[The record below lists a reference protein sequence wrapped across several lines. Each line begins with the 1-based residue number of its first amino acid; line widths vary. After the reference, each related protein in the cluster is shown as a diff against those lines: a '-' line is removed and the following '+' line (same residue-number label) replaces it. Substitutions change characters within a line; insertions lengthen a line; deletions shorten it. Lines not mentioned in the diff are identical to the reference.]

1 MKRALLAS
9 SVLVLALAL
18 ALAFSMLSVLA
29 AAQDSPS
36 ETQAKTPPGV
46 ETKTGEL
53 KTIDQK
59 TAGMQKL
66 PGFFTCYWDART
78 GKLWLEIDK
87 WNTPF
92 LYYES
97 LPNGVGSND
106 VGLDRGQPGKT
117 SVVHFERSGP
127 RILLVAENER
137 YRAVTDD
144 LEQQSAVRQ
153 AFAQSV
159 LWGVEAAAEG
169 RKEDRRDDPKENG
182 KEDRKNKDKDDGASV
197 LVDATPFFLSDAHE
211 VAAKIA
217 ALKQGNFHVDSS
229 RSAIYLPR
237 TRNFPE
243 NTDVEST
250 LTFVAENPG
259 HWVEQVA
266 PDPHAVTVH
275 EHFSFIQAPTEGFH
289 ERADD
294 PRSSFFG
301 ISYMDFAT
309 PVDQPIVKRYIAHF
323 RLTKKD
329 PSAALSEP
337 VKPIIYYVD
346 RAIPEPIRSA
356 VIEGASW
363 WNTAFTA
370 AGYKDAFQVKLLPQG
385 VDPMDVRYNV
395 IEWVPRATRGW
406 AYGSA
411 IADPRTGEIVNGH
424 VNFDAL
430 RIRQVF
436 LIAQGLL
443 DPFGNSKEKEN
454 EKDKDSAL
462 KKANEMAL
470 ARIRQLAAHE
480 TGHTLGL
487 MHNYAASIVNRS
499 SVMDY
504 PPPTVSLGPDGRPDV
519 SDAYAVGIGEWDKVS
534 ITYGYS
540 DFSQLNNETPALDKI
555 LDDAFARGLLYL
567 TDQDARP
574 LGSASPIA
582 HLWDTGSNDLDGLT
596 RVMAV
601 RAAALKNL
609 SENAIPKHTPIATL
623 EDVLVPIYLYHRYQV
638 TAVAKSI
645 GGLDYS
651 FSLRGIKDKAP
662 QIVPAAE
669 QRNSI
674 RAVLGT
680 LSPEVLALPD
690 PLLRMIPPRPPEY
703 PSGRENFSRRTSLAF
718 DALAPAEAA
727 AQIVTTLL
735 LQPER
740 AQRMIEYHAFDSDNP
755 SFDELLADL
764 VAVTWKTQPL
774 PGYKGAIQRT
784 VNAVVLDQLMTL
796 AGDNNASL
804 QVRAVA
810 SLKLDELKK
819 WIAAQA
825 PSVKDEAMRAQSF
838 FAISQIDRFQKNPA
852 EVHPTAPVP
861 PPDGDPIGA
870 DDWE

>member
-1 MKRALLAS
+1 MKRTVTASLSLFIFLAI
-9 SVLVLALAL
+9 AT
-18 ALAFSMLSVLA
+18 
-29 AAQDSPS
+29 AQNSAP
-36 ETQAKTPPGV
+36 ETQPKTDR
-46 ETKTGEL
+46 
-53 KTIDQK
+53 KTIVEK
-59 TAGMQKL
+59 TAGTQKL
-66 PGFFTCYWDART
+66 SGFFTYYWDARE
-78 GKLWLEIDK
+78 GKLWLQIDK

-117 SVVHFERSGP
+117 TVVHFERIGP
-127 RILLVAENER
+127 RVLLVGENEN
-137 YRAVTDD
+137 YRAITDD
-144 LEQQSAVRQ
+144 LEQQSAVKQ

-159 LWGVEAAAEG
+159 LWGFEAAAEDEAG
-169 RKEDRRDDPKENG
+169 D
-182 KEDRKNKDKDDGASV
+182 SV

-211 VAAKIA
+211 VASKLSAV
-217 ALKQGNFHVDSS
+217 KQGTYHVDPS

-237 TRNFPE
+237 TKNFPE

-250 LTFVAENPG
+250 LTFVGENPG
-259 HWVEQVA
+259 HWVEEVT
-266 PDPHAVTVH
+266 PDPRSITVH
-275 EHFSFIQAPTEGFH
+275 QHFSFIQAPPVGF
-289 ERADD
+289 RQRSYD
-294 PRSSFFG
+294 PRCSFFG

-323 RLTKKD
+323 RLAKKD
-329 PSAALSEP
+329 PSAAISEP
-337 VKPIIYYVD
+337 VKPLIYYVD

-356 VIEGASW
+356 VLEGAAW

-370 AGYKDAFQVKLLPQG
+370 AGYRDAFQVKLLPEG
-385 VDPMDVRYNV
+385 VDAMDVRYNV

-406 AYGSA
+406 AYGTPLV
-411 IADPRTGEIVNGH
+411 DPRTGEIINGH

-443 DPFGNSKEKEN
+443 DPFG
-454 EKDKDSAL
+454 KDPDAL
-462 KKANEMAL
+462 QRANRMAL

-504 PPPTVSLGPDGRPDV
+504 PPPTVTLGADGRPDV
-519 SDAYAVGIGEWDKVS
+519 ADAYAVGIGEWDKVS

-540 DFSQLNNETPALDKI
+540 DLSRDNLSRDNLSQENPSQEKTEAPALDKI
-555 LDDAFARGLLYL
+555 LDDAFSRGLLYL

-582 HLWDTGSNDLDGLT
+582 HLWDTGSNSLDGLS

-609 SENAIPKHTPIATL
+609 SENAIAEHTPMATL
-623 EDVLVPIYLYHRYQV
+623 EDVLVPMYLYHRYQV

-651 FSLRGIKDKAP
+651 FNLRGIKDHEKPAT
-662 QIVPAAE
+662 IVPATE
-669 QRNSI
+669 QRKSI
-674 RAVLGT
+674 RAVLDT
-680 LSPEVLALPD
+680 LSPEVLALPE
-690 PLLRMIPPRPPEY
+690 PLLKIIPPRPPEY
-703 PSGRENFSRRTSLAF
+703 PTGRENFSRRTSPAF

-727 AQIVTTLL
+727 TEIVANVL
-735 LQPER
+735 LQRER
-740 AQRMIEYHAFDSDNP
+740 AQRMIEDHALDASNP
-755 SFDELLADL
+755 GFDELLTDL
-764 VAVTWKTQPL
+764 IAATWKAQSSTAA
-774 PGYKGAIQRT
+774 GYKGAIQRT
-784 VNAVVLDQLMTL
+784 VNAVILDHLMML
-796 AGDNNASL
+796 AGDEGASAQVRALASL
-804 QVRAVA
+804 QLDR
-810 SLKLDELKK
+810 LKQWVKT
-819 WIAAQA
+819 QA
-825 PSVKDEAMRAQSF
+825 PSTKDNAVQAQLF
-838 FAISQIDRFQKNPA
+838 YAQSQIDRFQRNPA
-852 EVHPTAPVP
+852 EIHLTTPAP
-861 PPDGDPIGA
+861 PPDGDPIGT